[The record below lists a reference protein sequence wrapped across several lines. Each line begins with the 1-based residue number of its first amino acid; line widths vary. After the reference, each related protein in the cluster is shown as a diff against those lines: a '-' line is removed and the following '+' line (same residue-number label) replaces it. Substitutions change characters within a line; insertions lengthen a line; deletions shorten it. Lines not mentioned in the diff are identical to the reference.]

1 MIALPRIAP
10 QPRKFPRLA
19 AWLVLACTSARIA
32 SAGAPSEP
40 ALPSAAGPARILAVE
55 DSMHVYLARDT
66 TKVVARRIPLAEII
80 RKAQEGERH
89 KYDSISTMAFD
100 RTLKVTMS
108 YGGTSPKSRCIEST
122 ARVYYRNP
130 DGWAEAPLRE
140 NKYEI
145 AANGERKPW
154 TKDKVEINV
163 DDDGEGEARSL
174 TELPEYLQDTG
185 KFDFRIAHRS
195 LRPNQVLYEIAFEP
209 KSDFDILPG
218 GRVWL
223 LTNGYQIVR
232 EEYHLK
238 NLPVPWLLESL
249 GLLTREWQQVEGH
262 WVQKRITARAKLR
275 TKLGLGLVKIPR
287 LVEVAI
293 VYDQYRFGLALDEKL
308 FEKKP

>member
-1 MIALPRIAP
+1 MR
-10 QPRKFPRLA
+10 
-19 AWLVLACTSARIA
+19 
-32 SAGAPSEP
+32 
-40 ALPSAAGPARILAVE
+40 
-55 DSMHVYLARDT
+55 VYQARDT

-89 KYDSISTMAFD
+89 KYDNISTMAFD
-100 RTLKVTMS
+100 RTLKVTMT
-108 YGGTSPKSRCIEST
+108 YGGSNPKSRCIEST

-140 NKYEI
+140 SKFEI
-145 AANGERKPW
+145 DAKGERKPW
-154 TKDKVEINV
+154 KKEDLDIQVNDE
-163 DDDGEGEARSL
+163 EGGARSL
-174 TELPEYLQDTG
+174 SELPEYLQDTG
-185 KFDFRIAHRS
+185 KFDFQIAHRS
-195 LRPNQVLYEIAFEP
+195 LQPDQVLYEITFEP
-209 KSDFDILPG
+209 KSDFDVHPS

-262 WVQKRITARAKLR
+262 WVQKRITARAQLR
-275 TKLGLGLVKIPR
+275 TELGLGLVKIPR

-293 VYDQYRFGLALDEKL
+293 VYDQYRFGLPLDEKL
-308 FEKKP
+308 FEKKKP